1 MKPLVVIFYLL
12 HYLCHETY
20 INSTPIICRKFNIYF
35 FITPVNVMTCIHKLC
50 QKYTLD
56 FKQASVRGTVYFI
69 VLQHRTEKVSATQ
82 LPNFFEICIH

>member
-35 FITPVNVMTCIHKLC
+35 FITPVNVMTCIQQLC